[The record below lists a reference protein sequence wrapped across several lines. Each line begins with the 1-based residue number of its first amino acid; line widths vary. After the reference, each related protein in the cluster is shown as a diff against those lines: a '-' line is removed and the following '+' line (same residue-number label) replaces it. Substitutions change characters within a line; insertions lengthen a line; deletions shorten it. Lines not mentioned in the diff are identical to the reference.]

1 MLRFGGAQRVGG
13 SFKAVESSAE
23 DRRFFEEAAEFGVV
37 ERVDGGQRNVE
48 RRDVVFRRV
57 PRTDALTEV
66 APEEPPVEFLRDFV
80 RKRVAIFDRPKVETT
95 VRDKRSVAGNRAGRT
110 SVDAAAAANATFGV
124 VDVGDGRAERGAERF
139 RRREPGRFGERR
151 RNEEFAQKEARSQAR
166 RDDERMETAKTDSG
180 ADGPIFFEKRRGI
193 DDGSRLGVWK
203 TVEKKGAKS
212 F

>member
-23 DRRFFEEAAEFGVV
+23 DRRFFEEAAE
-37 ERVDGGQRNVE
+37 
-48 RRDVVFRRV
+48 
-57 PRTDALTEV
+57 
-66 APEEPPVEFLRDFV
+66 
-80 RKRVAIFDRPKVETT
+80 
-95 VRDKRSVAGNRAGRT
+95 
-110 SVDAAAAANATFGV
+110 FGV

-180 ADGPIFFEKRRGI
+180 ADGQIFFEKRRGI